1 MHERATVQLLPFQ
14 LSQLVSCCLCIVTA
28 GLSCN
33 VVNQFVLVLYPCMQM
48 YSALQASLLLL
59 SANDNDEE
67 DAWFVVLHCR
77 QADKCCKSVHDGRQ

>member
-1 MHERATVQLLPFQ
+1 
-14 LSQLVSCCLCIVTA
+14 
-28 GLSCN
+28 
-33 VVNQFVLVLYPCMQM
+33 MQM

-77 QADKCCKSVHDGRQ
+77 QADKCCKSVYDGR